1 MLAVFVGILIEQWA
15 VQRCLDVLEGR
26 ELGDYPVVMGSYGGK
41 PVLLCRTG
49 LGRARGAE
57 AVQAVLQAYAPTAFV
72 SLRMAGSVREDL
84 RVGDLVLCERSYLCR
99 DGEAPA
105 RPLFEADR
113 RLMALAQ
120 QATRGAGLRY
130 MLRDGLTL
138 APVKARPLDRQAA
151 LSKYTAAVVDTE
163 GYWLVE
169 AARARGIP
177 FLAVRSALGRS
188 LDRVPE
194 ILDLTAERGVLSPGR
209 IGLHVLRRPAR
220 LPGLMLLSL
229 SVRTAARR
237 LGAFMAAFLH
247 EWSMEP

>member
-15 VQRCLDVLEGR
+15 VQRCLDVLDVRGLR
-26 ELGDYPVVMGSYGGK
+26 DYPVVMGSYGGK

-57 AVQAVLQAYAPTAFV
+57 AAQAVLQAYAPTAFV
-72 SLRMAGSVREDL
+72 SLRMADSVRGDL
-84 RVGDLVLCERSYLCR
+84 RVDDLVLCERNYLCR
-99 DGEAPA
+99 DGEAPE
-105 RPLFEADR
+105 RPPFEADR
-113 RLMALAQ
+113 RLLALAE

-130 MLRDGLTL
+130 VLSDGLTV
-138 APVKARPLDRQAA
+138 APAKGRSLDRQAV

-177 FLAVRSALGRS
+177 FLAVRSAVGRS

-194 ILDLTAERGVLSPGR
+194 ILDLTAQRGVLSPGR
-209 IGLHVLRRPAR
+209 TGLHLLRRPAR
-220 LPGLMLLSL
+220 LPALMRLGFSA
-229 SVRTAARR
+229 RRAARR
-237 LGAFMAAFLH
+237 LGAFMAAFLR